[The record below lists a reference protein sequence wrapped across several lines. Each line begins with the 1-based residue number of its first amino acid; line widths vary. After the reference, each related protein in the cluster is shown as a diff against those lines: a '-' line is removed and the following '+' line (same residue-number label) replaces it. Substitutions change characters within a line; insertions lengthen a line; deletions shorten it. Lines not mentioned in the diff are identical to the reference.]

1 MAGASGKAS
10 AAFVLA
16 SGRLRCPLAST
27 CWPRLCNSRRRRGG
41 FISLDEIAV
50 LDATVAGDAA
60 AVEDLRNAFGFS
72 DADGNGLSTTK
83 LMHVL

>member
-1 MAGASGKAS
+1 
-10 AAFVLA
+10 
-16 SGRLRCPLAST
+16 
-27 CWPRLCNSRRRRGG
+27 LCNSRRRRGGG